1 MGTRGT
7 LGSWGWDVED
17 GPFAGTVSEVLDRQ
31 REVMRLT
38 ADTPLI
44 DGWVTLVGH
53 DLMSDELVTAA
64 SQLLDHLIDDQRELL
79 TIITG
84 DDATVAQTDQIVA
97 WVSQNRPD
105 VAVEI
110 HGGGQPLYPYL
121 FGVE

>member
-1 MGTRGT
+1 VTTGDWIGIVRG
-7 LGSWGWDVED
+7 D
-17 GPFAGTVSEVLDRQ
+17 GIVAIAGT
-31 REVMRLT
+31 
-38 ADTPLI
+38 
-44 DGWVTLVGH
+44 
-53 DLMSDELVTAA
+53 LVTAA

-84 DDATVAQTDQIVA
+84 ADATVAQTDQIVA

>member
-1 MGTRGT
+1 MRG
-7 LGSWGWDVED
+7 DVIVAI
-17 GPFAGTVSEVLDRQ
+17 AGT
-31 REVMRLT
+31 
-38 ADTPLI
+38 
-44 DGWVTLVGH
+44 
-53 DLMSDELVTAA
+53 LVTAA
-64 SQLLDHLIDDQRELL
+64 SQLLEHLIDDERELL

-84 DDATVAQTDQIVA
+84 VDATVAHTDQIVA